1 MNWEDKPQVKKG
13 NIGENIIRGY
23 LESKGWVVYEPITD
37 KAHGFDKLCMKGKQ
51 QLIIAE
57 VKTKARLNILNA
69 TGFDNKHFK
78 EYKYIRNKHGIE
90 VFIFFVDEHLKK
102 IYGNKLSVLEKPYKA
117 KDGDYPKLIAND
129 KIIIFSLEV
138 MHHVSNLSEGESNEI
153 KKYNTRSYDYET
165 GGVT

>member
-1 MNWEDKPQVKKG
+1 MSWEDKPQVKKG

-37 KAHGFDKLCMKGKQ
+37 RAHGFDKLCMMGKR
-51 QLIIAE
+51 QLIISE
-57 VKTKARLNILNA
+57 VKTKARLNKLNA
-69 TGFDNKHFK
+69 TGFNLRHFE

-138 MHHVSNLSEGESNEI
+138 MHYVSNLSEGESNEI

-165 GGVT
+165 VGVA

>member
-165 GGVT
+165 VGVV

>member
-13 NIGENIIRGY
+13 SIGENIIRGY

-78 EYKYIRNKHGIE
+78 EYKYISSKHGIE

-117 KDGDYPKLIAND
+117 SDGEYPRLIAND

-138 MHHVSNLSEGESNEI
+138 MHHVANLSEGESNDI
-153 KKYNTRSYDYET
+153 KKYNTRNYEYKMV
-165 GGVT
+165 GAI